1 MEQLSEKKREEK
13 KKKKKNEQCRKHVH
27 KSCRNIRLV
36 DGIPSAEMKFTCMC
50 TVRKQEEEI
59 LDTLFSFRFLA
70 IHNWSRSIINTNKR
84 ISMKK
89 KKCQEILIS
98 NKSVSRHILSF
109 RRFERNVGGKECL
122 TSFIPLKQKLI
133 HETCL
138 ETYQLVITA
147 IDVIGRE
154 IGLRITRRVSLM
166 EWPAKRWYFYQ
177 SWNGLLFKK
186 NKRMFLCGSKKKKK
200 DLFLEEGRINGTFNV
215 QTRQF
220 LINLRIFFY
229 FLFLFSSRFVK
240 IFGYFS

>member
-1 MEQLSEKKREEK
+1 MYHVNKSSKNTHDGTIIRKEKGRKEK
-13 KKKKKNEQCRKHVH
+13 EKKNEQCRKHVH

-70 IHNWSRSIINTNKR
+70 INWSRSIINTNKR
-84 ISMKK
+84 ISMKKK

-109 RRFERNVGGKECL
+109 RFERNVGKECL
-122 TSFIPLKQKLI
+122 TSFIPLEQKLI

-154 IGLRITRRVSLM
+154 IGLQITRRVSLM

-177 SWNGLLFKK
+177 SWNGLFS
-186 NKRMFLCGSKKKKK
+186 NKRMFLYGSKKKKK
-200 DLFLEEGRINGTFNV
+200 RSFFRGRKNKWNI
-215 QTRQF
+215 
-220 LINLRIFFY
+220 
-229 FLFLFSSRFVK
+229 
-240 IFGYFS
+240 

>member
-1 MEQLSEKKREEK
+1 
-13 KKKKKNEQCRKHVH
+13 
-27 KSCRNIRLV
+27 
-36 DGIPSAEMKFTCMC
+36 MC

-122 TSFIPLKQKLI
+122 TSFIPLEQKLI

-138 ETYQLVITA
+138 ETYRLVITA

-177 SWNGLLFKK
+177 SWSGLLS

-200 DLFLEEGRINGTFNV
+200 DLSLEEGRINGTFNV

-220 LINLRIFFY
+220 LINLRIFFISY
-229 FLFLFSSRFVK
+229 FFFLRDLWKFLFFVIVSMLMMK
-240 IFGYFS
+240 

>member
-1 MEQLSEKKREEK
+1 MYHVNKSSKNTHDGTIIRKEKGRKEK
-13 KKKKKNEQCRKHVH
+13 EKKNEQCRKHVH

-89 KKCQEILIS
+89 KKKCQEILIS

-122 TSFIPLKQKLI
+122 TSFIPLEQKLI

-138 ETYQLVITA
+138 ETYRLVITA

-177 SWNGLLFKK
+177 SWNGLLS

-200 DLFLEEGRINGTFNV
+200 RSFFRGRKDKWNI
-215 QTRQF
+215 
-220 LINLRIFFY
+220 
-229 FLFLFSSRFVK
+229 
-240 IFGYFS
+240 

>member
-1 MEQLSEKKREEK
+1 MYHVNKSSKNTHDGTIIRKEKGRKEK
-13 KKKKKNEQCRKHVH
+13 EKKNEQCRKHVH
-27 KSCRNIRLV
+27 KSCRNIGLV

-89 KKCQEILIS
+89 KKKCQEILIS

-122 TSFIPLKQKLI
+122 TSFIPLEQKLI

-138 ETYQLVITA
+138 ETYRLVITA
-147 IDVIGRE
+147 RCNWKRNWFTNNASCVVDGMASKAVI
-154 IGLRITRRVSLM
+154 
-166 EWPAKRWYFYQ
+166 
-177 SWNGLLFKK
+177 LLPILERTSFEQENVFMRKQ
-186 NKRMFLCGSKKKKK
+186 KKKK
-200 DLFLEEGRINGTFNV
+200 DLSLEEGRINGTFNV
-215 QTRQF
+215 
-220 LINLRIFFY
+220 
-229 FLFLFSSRFVK
+229 
-240 IFGYFS
+240 

>member
-1 MEQLSEKKREEK
+1 MNNVVNMFINRAAIFDSWMEFQAQRWNSPVCA
-13 KKKKKNEQCRKHVH
+13 QCANRRRRF
-27 KSCRNIRLV
+27 S
-36 DGIPSAEMKFTCMC
+36 
-50 TVRKQEEEI
+50 I
-59 LDTLFSFRFLA
+59 LFFSFRFLA

-89 KKCQEILIS
+89 KKKCQEILIS

-109 RRFERNVGGKECL
+109 RFERNVGGKECL
-122 TSFIPLKQKLI
+122 TSFIPLEQKLI

-138 ETYQLVITA
+138 ETYRLVITA

-177 SWNGLLFKK
+177 SWNGLLS

-200 DLFLEEGRINGTFNV
+200 IFL
-215 QTRQF
+215 
-220 LINLRIFFY
+220 
-229 FLFLFSSRFVK
+229 
-240 IFGYFS
+240 